1 MTQNDFLIACLEF
14 NIDPDIA
21 LESESVINA
30 IKSGDLTA
38 LYSVLEN
45 EC

>member
-1 MTQNDFLIACLEF
+1 MTQNEFLMACLEF
-14 NIDPDIA
+14 AIDPDIA
-21 LESESVINA
+21 LESESVVNA
-30 IKSGDLTA
+30 VKSGDLTA